1 MIKHEGDKWVLYS
14 HDGKKKLGEHDTKGD
29 AEKQERAIN
38 IKKYARVAVVANAAA
53 VDTREE
59 TLDGIDYLV
68 VPVVAL
74 VEGVLHAMNS
84 AEPEMV
90 FAEEFTKPTVV
101 GGFNGRPLYYGHPVI
116 DGEPVSGNDPKVW
129 EELNI
134 GKVFHTAVKKN
145 KLVMEAWIDKVRAA
159 KVAPDLLERIA
170 AGDAIE
176 ISVGVFCESDEDE
189 KGEYDGKKYA
199 GAWRGIVPDHL
210 ALLVDGDTGACSR
223 DMGCGVRAA
232 KHVEGEMKAAEKKK
246 DRSLGAT
253 FARFMSMFRVEQAAD
268 EMSDNDLKRKLYD
281 ALRKVRADVNYV
293 EAFVPVTNP
302 ERVVYSCWCPSTAA
316 GAEAGMGYQYVLFER
331 SFTLDANGV
340 VTLDSEEA
348 EVEAVLSYEPV
359 VKAAG
364 NAPKAAEGAPC
375 SCHKQLKDT
384 RSEIDMNKE
393 QIAKFLET
401 ATDEQVKALS
411 AVVETPA
418 PAATTE
424 TKVET
429 PAVEAKVETP
439 AAVETKVETPA
450 VAAKAP
456 TFEELLN
463 AADQPTRDAINSAK
477 QVGNEKRAA
486 SIKALKDTGRCELT
500 DAELGTKS
508 QSELDQLVK
517 LAGAAAVNFAAAGG
531 SKAQEGAVVIPS
543 APDMTAAV
551 KAARGIK

>member
-14 HDGKKKLGEHDTKGD
+14 HDGKKKLGEHDTK
-29 AEKQERAIN
+29 AEAVTQERAIN
-38 IKKYARVAVVANAAA
+38 IRKYARMAVVSTAAA

-59 TLDGIDYLV
+59 TLDGVDYLV

-84 AEPEMV
+84 ADPEMV
-90 FAEEFTKPTVV
+90 FAEEFTKPSVV
-101 GGFNGRPLYYGHPVI
+101 GGFNGRPLYYGHPIVG
-116 DGEPVSGNDPKVW
+116 GEPVTGNDPKVW

-159 KVAPDLLERIA
+159 KVAPELLERIA
-170 AGDAIE
+170 AGDSIE
-176 ISVGVFCESDEDE
+176 ISVGIFCESDAEE
-189 KGEYDGKKYA
+189 TGEFDGKKYA
-199 GAWRGIVPDHL
+199 GAWRDIVPDHL

-232 KHVEGEMKAAEKKK
+232 KGAKEMAAEKQK
-246 DRSLGAT
+246 DRSLGAR
-253 FARFMSMFRVEQAAD
+253 FARLMSMFRTEQAAD
-268 EMSDNDLKRKLYD
+268 EMSDNDLKRKLYE

-293 EAFVPVTNP
+293 EAFVPVTSP
-302 ERVVYSCWCPSTAA
+302 TRVVYSCWCPSTAT
-316 GAEAGMGYQYVLFER
+316 GPEMGMGYQYVLFER

-340 VTLDSEEA
+340 VTLGDDEA

-359 VKAAG
+359 VKAA
-364 NAPKAAEGAPC
+364 ASAKTAQGAPC
-375 SCHKQLKDT
+375 SCHLKDT
-384 RSEIDMNKE
+384 RSTSDMNKE
-393 QIAKFLET
+393 QIVKFLET
-401 ATDEQVKALS
+401 ATDCQVKAMS
-411 AVVETPA
+411 AVIDTPA
-418 PAATTE
+418 PAAATE

-429 PAVEAKVETP
+429 PAAAVVETKVETP
-439 AAVETKVETPA
+439 AVETKVETPA

-456 TFEELLN
+456 TFEDLLN

-486 SIKALKDTGRCELT
+486 SVKALKDTGRCELT
-500 DAELGTKS
+500 DAELAVKS
-508 QSELDQLVK
+508 QDELDRLVK
-517 LAGAAAVNFAAAGG
+517 LAGSAAVNFSAAGG
-531 SKAQEGAVVIPS
+531 PKAQDGAGVIPA